1 MSIEIQQAFN
11 AISEKYDKQR
21 PLLIPCFKDF
31 YGVTLELSNNISNVE
46 NILDIG
52 AGTGLL
58 SAFYAEKYPNANITL
73 VDISADMLNKAK
85 NRFQGNDK
93 INFLQADFS
102 TVDFEEGKYDLVVS
116 GLAIHHL
123 THELKQVLFQ
133 KIYYALKS
141 SGMFINA
148 DQVKGATDFSE
159 KIYTENWRNH
169 VLASSLTEE
178 EKQSAFERIKLDI
191 MAPLDEQ
198 LKWLRDAGF
207 SMANCFYQY
216 FNFVVFAAKKDSII
230 NQTSLN

>member
-31 YGVTLELSNNISNVE
+31 YGIALELSNDVSTIQ

-52 AGTGLL
+52 AGTGLM
-58 SAFYAEKYPNANITL
+58 SALYAEKYPHANITL
-73 VDISADMLNKAK
+73 VDISADMLKKAK
-85 NRFQGNDK
+85 DRFQGNDK
-93 INFLQADFS
+93 INFLQADLS
-102 TVDFEEGKYDLVVS
+102 TTDFETEKYDLVVS

-123 THELKQVLFQ
+123 SNKLKQILYR
-133 KIYYALKS
+133 KIYNALRPE
-141 SGMFINA
+141 GLFINA

-169 VLASSLTEE
+169 VLASSLTVE
-178 EKQSAFERIKLDI
+178 EKQSAFERVKLDI

-198 LKWLRDAGF
+198 LIWLYNAGF
-207 SMANCFYQY
+207 SEANCFYQY
-216 FNFVVFAAKKDSII
+216 FNFVVFAGKKDS
-230 NQTSLN
+230 N